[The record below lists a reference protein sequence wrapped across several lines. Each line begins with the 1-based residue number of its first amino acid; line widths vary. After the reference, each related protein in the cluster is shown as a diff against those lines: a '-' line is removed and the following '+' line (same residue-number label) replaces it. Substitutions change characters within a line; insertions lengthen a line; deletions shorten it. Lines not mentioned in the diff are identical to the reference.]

1 MRILLAD
8 HFPLQ
13 VGAVRS
19 PLAELAQGLVAAG
32 HEVQALVVGRGE
44 QQDVGFPVHQV
55 ECREGDIDAD
65 LPFEPPQWESGPAC
79 SGFSALSDQQLSDY
93 RQALR
98 HWIDLLVE
106 RFNPDII
113 HVEHVW
119 LGAQLALETGAPY
132 VIMARAEELAEY
144 ESDVRCRQLAAQA
157 AENAGRIFVA
167 DSGLQA
173 RVLETFEHV
182 EPQTVVVLPQDKTA
196 LPLIV
201 EHYGRVLAERFGRL

>member
-19 PLAELAQGLVAAG
+19 PLAELAQRLIDAG
-32 HEVQALVVGRGE
+32 HEVQALIVGRGE
-44 QQDVGFPVHQV
+44 QQEAGFPVHQV
-55 ECREGDIDAD
+55 ACRAGDIDAD
-65 LPFEPPQWESGPAC
+65 LPFEPPAWESDTSC
-79 SGFSALSDQQLSDY
+79 SGFRSLSDQQLSDY

-119 LGAQLALETGAPY
+119 LGAQLALETGVPY
-132 VIMARAEELAEY
+132 VIMARDEELAEY
-144 ESDVRCRQLAAQA
+144 EADVRCRQLAAQA

-167 DSGLQA
+167 DDELRG
-173 RVLETFEHV
+173 RVLATFEHV
-182 EPQTVVVLPQDKTA
+182 DPQAVVVVLKGHGAPAAMVD
-196 LPLIV
+196 
-201 EHYGRVLAERFGRL
+201 HYGRVLAERFGR